1 MLKAVH
7 KTCGIRKEIGDTSN
21 RMKTDWEKTW
31 DEAYM
36 YWSYRLLM
44 LFACVSCVMFII
56 VDSLNLCLRGE
67 RRAGAGGLWDVCSSS
82 QHNHGER
89 PVARE
94 CLRDEVPRH
103 RGYDGADL
111 GHGQELPGCMS
122 KD

>member
-67 RRAGAGGLWDVCSSS
+67 RRAGAGGPGDVYSAS
-82 QHNHGER
+82 QHHDAER
-89 PVARE
+89 PVARG

-103 RGYDGADL
+103 RGDDGPDL
-111 GHGQELPGCMS
+111 GAGQELPGCMS

>member
-7 KTCGIRKEIGDTSN
+7 KTCGLRTEIGHTFN
-21 RMKTDWEKTW
+21 RMKDDWEKTW

-67 RRAGAGGLWDVCSSS
+67 RRAGAGGRGDVYSES
-82 QHNHGER
+82 QHHDGER
-89 PVARE
+89 PVARG

-103 RGYDGADL
+103 RGYDGPDL
-111 GHGQELPGCMS
+111 GPGQELPGCMS

>member
-7 KTCGIRKEIGDTSN
+7 KTCGLRTEIGHTFN
-21 RMKTDWEKTW
+21 RMKDDWEKTW

-67 RRAGAGGLWDVCSSS
+67 RRAGGGGLWDVCSSS